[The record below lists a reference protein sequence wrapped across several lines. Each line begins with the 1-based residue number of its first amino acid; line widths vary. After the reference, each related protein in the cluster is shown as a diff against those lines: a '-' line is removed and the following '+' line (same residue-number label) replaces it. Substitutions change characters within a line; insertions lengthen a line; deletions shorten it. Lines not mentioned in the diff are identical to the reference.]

1 MDQRNGGPLAQAVQE
16 FEVSLVDMDPFFIH
30 YTAYT
35 IWMDRGFLHL
45 LKTLGHPLHT
55 LFAEGYGFPVV
66 HCQLDFWEPAALDE
80 RVRLTTALVRL
91 GRTSLTVRYDFARME
106 ADGSLTPLARGESVH
121 VYTQRATRQAHELPA
136 WLRALTEGESR
147 APTALPHEQESQ

>member
-1 MDQRNGGPLAQAVQE
+1 MEPSTGKVLAQAVQE
-16 FEVSLVDMDPFFIH
+16 FDVSLVDMDPFFIH
-30 YTAYT
+30 YTAYS

-91 GRTSLTVRYDFARME
+91 GRTSLTVRYAFARVE
-106 ADGSLTPLARGESVH
+106 ANGSLTPLARGESVH
-121 VYTQRATRQAHELPA
+121 VYTERATRQPHELPG
-136 WLRALTEGESR
+136 WLRSLEGGT
-147 APTALPHEQESQ
+147 APASSETG